1 MPEKSNLGKGR
12 SNPSLNFTTSK
23 SKSRKSQRKTQRQTR
38 LERRAACTPEQLYA
52 ALADLYWLQRF
63 QPFDFAVKQITIR
76 DELGFTK
83 EDFTE
88 VYRSYKRDL
97 RGAV

>member
-38 LERRAACTPEQLYA
+38 IERRAACTNEKLYT
-52 ALADLYWLQRF
+52 ALADLYWLERF
-63 QPFDFAVKQITIR
+63 QYFDFVVKQIAIR

-83 EDFTE
+83 EDFNK
-88 VYRSYKRDL
+88 VYRTYKRDL

>member
-1 MPEKSNLGKGR
+1 MSISNYNIKSHQ
-12 SNPSLNFTTSK
+12 
-23 SKSRKSQRKTQRQTR
+23 SQHDTRRQTR
-38 LERRAACTPEQLYA
+38 LERRAACTNEKLYA
-52 ALADLYWLQRF
+52 ALADLYWLERF
-63 QPFDFAVKQITIR
+63 QPFDFAVKQIKTR

-83 EDFTE
+83 EDFNK